1 MKPRQ
6 YVHGLLIISYAITFC
21 CCLLMIIKYDR
32 TSMDHKLW
40 IGCKILTVKNFIKI
54 NNEEL
59 YPILNFN
66 PDGTSNEYEQNYKS
80 LLKHSRREC
89 GANYKKCGILDT
101 YKNIMCI
108 PKEDDCP
115 INNMIVDLISKSNEY
130 ISKGYEYVHIE
141 NFPED
146 YALYYTN
153 KEIDKEIIV
162 KYIFSEEIP
171 KYINQ
176 DNFIFDNETYDSH
189 YSYGDSD
196 YDDDDGYRY
205 EYGYDD
211 DDDDGYGGWG
221 GGDWDFGDGGG
232 GFRNLDDLIYGDS
245 LVDSYIRNKFNEEI
259 NIDKSFKK
267 IYDNFYIGSYIG
279 FKDNTDLN
287 NFNEMDLHESYFTAF
302 PNYTADVFCYFSLI
316 AMICLSIFSFCRFFY
331 EDDSYRSSNNC
342 CVCTVKIIIII
353 IYASFFIGYYSYC
366 LYEYFNIYKNRN
378 PEDLKKIRADYFLEN
393 LLDEIYNRH
402 LNVNYIIS
410 IIILFSCCLVIYII
424 SWILSIFFTNRFTQL
439 KYISRY
445 ENRY

>member
-1 MKPRQ
+1 M
-6 YVHGLLIISYAITFC
+6 
-21 CCLLMIIKYDR
+21 
-32 TSMDHKLW
+32 
-40 IGCKILTVKNFIKI
+40 
-54 NNEEL
+54 
-59 YPILNFN
+59 
-66 PDGTSNEYEQNYKS
+66 
-80 LLKHSRREC
+80 
-89 GANYKKCGILDT
+89 
-101 YKNIMCI
+101 NIYR
-108 PKEDDCP
+108 KD
-115 INNMIVDLISKSNEY
+115 
-130 ISKGYEYVHIE
+130 EYVHIE

-162 KYIFSEEIP
+162 KYIFSEEIS

-211 DDDDGYGGWG
+211 EDDDGYEGWG

-232 GFRNLDDLIYGDS
+232 RFRNLDDLIYGDS
-245 LVDSYIRNKFNEEI
+245 LVNSYSYIRNKFNEEI

-342 CVCTVKIIIII
+342 CVCTMKIIVII

-393 LLDEIYNRH
+393 LLDEIYKRH